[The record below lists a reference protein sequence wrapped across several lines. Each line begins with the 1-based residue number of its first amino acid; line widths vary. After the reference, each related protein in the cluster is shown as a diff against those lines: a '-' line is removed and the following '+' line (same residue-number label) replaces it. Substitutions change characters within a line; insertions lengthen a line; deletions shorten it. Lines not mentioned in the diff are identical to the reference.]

1 MISDVFVPMLTY
13 PDPTS
18 VGAFSDLANLARP
31 FAETTTAC
39 TFEVEIPDVRP
50 RLGAQ
55 MVDVAGLAAQIESG
69 SRTIS
74 RSLLDAAASSS
85 PVVIAS
91 SVRVRLADLNAAATR
106 MARHHD
112 LSLFALDT
120 SSDDKISLAQS
131 LIFETGRPVLLVP
144 EAVGAEWDVR
154 TLAIAWDGGR
164 SCSRAVHDAIPLIVK
179 ADKIVLVTA
188 FDDKVIGEAAVAE
201 LAAYLNRHGL
211 GASHYD
217 VSAAGRGIGSVL
229 QIAARE
235 QGAGLLVMGAFGH
248 SRLRD
253 FILGGATQGIL
264 HDLKMPVFLS
274 H

>member
-18 VGAFSDLANLARP
+18 VGAFSDLTKLAKP
-31 FAETTTAC
+31 FAETITAC

-55 MVDVAGLAAQIESG
+55 MVDVAGLAAQIEAG

-74 RSLLDAAASSS
+74 RALLDAAASSS
-85 PVVIAS
+85 PAVIANS
-91 SVRVRLADLNAAATR
+91 FRVRLADLNAAATR

-120 SSDDKISLAQS
+120 SSDDKVALAQS

-144 EAVGAEWDVR
+144 EAIGTDREIA

-164 SCSRAVHDAIPLIVK
+164 SCSRAVHDAMPLIVK
-179 ADKIVLVTA
+179 ADKIVLITA
-188 FDDKVIGEAAVAE
+188 FDDKDIGEAAVKE
-201 LAAYLNRHGL
+201 LAAYLERHGKKAL
-211 GASHYD
+211 HDD
-217 VSAAGRGIGSVL
+217 VSAAGRGIGSAL

-235 QGAGLLVMGAFGH
+235 QGADLLVMGAFGH

-253 FILGGATQGIL
+253 FILGGATQSIL